1 MEFGD
6 LIYFILVIAFM
17 VLGFFN
23 DARKRKKRKM
33 EREAS
38 TSHQDSQKQSENQ
51 HKVEDSDDWW
61 RNLPKTPPIPTTK
74 KPTPYVRKEFQSSL
88 DLVTNFEGESS
99 LKDSIFVQDAAF
111 TNIYEEK
118 RRRKQS
124 PPLVHPLVRDLL
136 NDSGN
141 KELKKGL
148 IYGEILQRKY

>member
-17 VLGFFN
+17 ILGFFN

-33 EREAS
+33 EQEAS
-38 TSHQDSQKQSENQ
+38 ISRQNSQREFENQ
-51 HKVEDSDDWW
+51 KKTDDLVDWW
-61 RNLPKTPPIPTTK
+61 KNLPKTPPVPATK
-74 KPTPYVRKEFQSSL
+74 KPAPYVRKEFQSSL
-88 DLVTNFEGESS
+88 DLVTDFEGESS
-99 LKDSIFVQDAAF
+99 LKDSIFVQDPAF
-111 TNIYEEK
+111 LNIYEQK
-118 RRRKQS
+118 RKLKQS
-124 PPLVHPLVRDLL
+124 PPPVHPLVRDLL

>member
-17 VLGFFN
+17 ILGFFN
-23 DARKRKKRKM
+23 DARKRKKRKL
-33 EREAS
+33 EQEAS
-38 TSHQDSQKQSENQ
+38 TSHQNPQKQSENQ
-51 HKVEDSDDWW
+51 YKVESSDDWW
-61 RNLPKTPPIPTTK
+61 RNLPKAPPVSTTK
-74 KPTPYVRKEFQSSL
+74 KSAPYARKEFQSSL

-118 RRRKQS
+118 RRQKQA
-124 PPLVHPLVRDLL
+124 PPSTHPLVRDLL

-141 KELKKGL
+141 NELKKGL
-148 IYGEILQRKY
+148 VYGEILQRRY

>member
-17 VLGFFN
+17 ILGFFN

-33 EREAS
+33 EQEAS
-38 TSHQDSQKQSENQ
+38 APHQNSQKQPKNQ

-61 RNLPKTPPIPTTK
+61 KNSPKTPPIPTTK
-74 KPTPYVRKEFQSSL
+74 KPAPYVRKEFQSSL

-99 LKDSIFVQDAAF
+99 LKGSIFVQDPAF
-111 TNIYEEK
+111 LNIYEQK
-118 RRRKQS
+118 RKQKQS
-124 PPLVHPLVRDLL
+124 PPPVHPLVRDLL